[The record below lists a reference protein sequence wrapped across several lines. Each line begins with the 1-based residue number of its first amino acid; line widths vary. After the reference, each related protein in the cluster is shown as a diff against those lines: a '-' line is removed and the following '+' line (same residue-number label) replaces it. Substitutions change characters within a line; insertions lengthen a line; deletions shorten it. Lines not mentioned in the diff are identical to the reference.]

1 MKKVLFVLL
10 TAVFMGVFGVGG
22 YHLYLYYS
30 ESAQS
35 DEIYSG
41 LTDYVQVPDP
51 TKKPPHPTGET
62 DEDGEKMD
70 SDIDWPEVDFQALR
84 EINPDIVGWLYCEDT
99 VINYPVVQTNNNS
112 KYLNTILII

>member
-70 SDIDWPEVDFQALR
+70 SDIDWPEVDFKHSGRSIRISSAGSTARTPLSTTPWCR
-84 EINPDIVGWLYCEDT
+84 GA
-99 VINYPVVQTNNNS
+99 
-112 KYLNTILII
+112 TILII

>member
-99 VINYPVVQTNNNS
+99 VINYPVVQGSDNS
-112 KYLNTILII
+112 YYLRHLFAG